1 MTLDAGFMVITAIN
15 EMLLK
20 SWGRILRVFEG
31 IPTSWHNV
39 CLSNLRAEG
48 GISVSASLTNGNLDW
63 IALCPDVDCEC
74 QIKNHFH
81 IGLKVFE
88 RKTEEI
94 LTEVAADQIFFSVS
108 LEAGK
113 TYLIL
118 PRLSHPKLS

>member
-1 MTLDAGFMVITAIN
+1 MAQRLFFQICT
-15 EMLLK
+15 
-20 SWGRILRVFEG
+20 
-31 IPTSWHNV
+31 
-39 CLSNLRAEG
+39 EG

-118 PRLSHPKLS
+118 PRLSHPKLVKVEMRKVEPIFNGGHWFGTQIHRSNPYLP

>member
-1 MTLDAGFMVITAIN
+1 MC
-15 EMLLK
+15 LK
-20 SWGRILRVFEG
+20 ESQPLGTTSVF
-31 IPTSWHNV
+31 
-39 CLSNLRAEG
+39 SNLRAEG

-94 LTEVAADQIFFSVS
+94 LTEVAS
-108 LEAGK
+108 
-113 TYLIL
+113 
-118 PRLSHPKLS
+118 